1 MAGKPLKE
9 VLLTPEEFE
18 HCLALAYTREPSA
31 AETIVEDI
39 GESVDLA
46 KLTQQL
52 PEVADLLEAETGE
65 AAPPLDDTVSLR
77 EGLNLDS
84 VDVVGL
90 VMQIE
95 RHFRIRLTREELE
108 AVTRIGDLLDL
119 IQSKL
124 ATFSPATPPSE
135 PAAG

>member
-1 MAGKPLKE
+1 MSEREAIRQI
-9 VLLTPEEFE
+9 LT
-18 HCLALAYTREPSA
+18 
-31 AETIVEDI
+31 
-39 GESVDLA
+39 G
-46 KLTQQL
+46 
-52 PEVADLLEAETGE
+52 LLEAETGE

-108 AVTRIGDLLDL
+108 AATRIGDLLDL
-119 IQSKL
+119 IQAKL